1 MTLPAYLSRA
11 SLAAQLDVCEA
22 TPMRLD
28 EAARVLLHGLVTK
41 STLRAA
47 INRGD
52 LIAERIG
59 RILVVT
65 PRAVLDWRRQP
76 DDGPCDHLLDML
88 SSCASA
94 IRFGL
99 EKPCTSR
106 YAAAAANHIWSHLYG
121 VHLFDQ
127 FTDEWQKDWA
137 RAQLQAAIT
146 GLALAHQ
153 PGRREIAQFATN
165 SVAR

>member
-1 MTLPAYLSRA
+1 MTRPAYLSRA

-65 PRAVLDWRRQP
+65 PRAVLDWRRKCQ
-76 DDGPCDHLLDML
+76 GKVAGRTCTRKKAAENRGGT
-88 SSCASA
+88 SETASA
-94 IRFGL
+94 DSQQAVALSILSGL
-99 EKPCTSR
+99 GKPSPTTS
-106 YAAAAANHIWSHLYG
+106 
-121 VHLFDQ
+121 
-127 FTDEWQKDWA
+127 DEP
-137 RAQLQAAIT
+137 R
-146 GLALAHQ
+146 
-153 PGRREIAQFATN
+153 GRILPMVPRSEF
-165 SVAR
+165 S